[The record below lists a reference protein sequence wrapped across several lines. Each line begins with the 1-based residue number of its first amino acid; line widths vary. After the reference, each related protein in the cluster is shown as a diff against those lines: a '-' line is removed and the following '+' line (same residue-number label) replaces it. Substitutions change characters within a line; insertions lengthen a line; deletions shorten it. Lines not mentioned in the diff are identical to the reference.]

1 VQIDIKLHAW
11 FIVLLPLAA
20 GTLLAA
26 VAGLLWATKGRF
38 SLGSLFLGMTFL
50 GLVIGPL
57 SVIWPRLHHPRFL
70 FVPEQGFGSFEQ
82 QGEPASRSSY
92 RLLMPWTLAIGI
104 APLLVLPVVVLWP
117 ARSDRRITR

>member
-20 GTLLAA
+20 GMLLAA
-26 VAGLLWATKGRF
+26 VAGLLWVTKGRF

-70 FVPEQGFGSFEQ
+70 FVSEQGFVSFEQ

-92 RLLMPWTLAIGI
+92 GLLMPWTLAIGI